1 MSIELCNELVNVGA
15 VNDASFFE
23 TFHAGSGAA
32 EAVHTDLEEID
43 CSGGVKIKNIAN
55 DAFSGNF
62 HCDTKPF
69 YYTFNDPIK
78 TVFFQMRQKY
88 SATILFYH
96 IRFSMSIS
104 FFVNL
109 FLFQKN
115 FKSGIFVV
123 CYAQKVYGKFYVYE
137 AIKTK
142 KALA

>member
-1 MSIELCNELVNVGA
+1 MCVELCNEFNNVSA
-15 VNDASFFE
+15 VKDASFFE
-23 TFHAGSGAA
+23 AFHTGCGAA
-32 EAVHTDLEEID
+32 EAVHTDFEEID
-43 CSGGVKIKNIAN
+43 CRRGVKIKNIAN

-69 YYTFNDPIK
+69 YFNFNDRLK
-78 TVFFQMRQKY
+78 TVLFQMRHKY

-104 FFVNL
+104 FFANL

-115 FKSGIFVV
+115 FKNAIFVV
-123 CYAQKVYGKFYVYE
+123 CFAQKRGGKFYIYK

>member
-1 MSIELCNELVNVGA
+1 MCVKLCNEIVNVSA

-23 TFHAGSGAA
+23 AFHTGSGAA
-32 EAVHTDLEEID
+32 EAVHTDFEEID
-43 CSGGVKIKNIAN
+43 SRRGVKIKNIAN

-69 YYTFNDPIK
+69 YYTFNDRVKI
-78 TVFFQMRQKY
+78 VIFQMRQKY

-104 FFVNL
+104 FFANL

-115 FKSGIFVV
+115 FKNSIFVV
-123 CYAQKVYGKFYVYE
+123 CFAQKHRGKFYVYK